1 MKIAYKGYDRGGKA
15 VRGVVEAGDSRE
27 AAEMLRKQGV
37 IATDLTA
44 ASATDLD
51 TPVLNSNKRVR
62 FGGGKRLDS
71 VVFMCRQL
79 SLLVAT
85 GTPLV
90 EALQSLENQSPK
102 GEWRSTL
109 ANLREKLEEGKTL
122 AEAMAGHP
130 EYFDAV
136 CRSMVAAGESGGRLD
151 VMLDR
156 LGTLL
161 RQQAKIRKTVAHAMV
176 YPALLMFV
184 ALGVMIAMVGFV
196 LPRFEGLFKTLDTEL
211 PAMTKVLM
219 QISHFVRAYWPF
231 ITGGVIATVVSTFFY
246 LRSAAGKRMIDTL
259 SLRIPK
265 LGTFTRVYAT
275 ARIVRVLATLLE
287 GKVPLLDA
295 LSLAKHSVPNTYYIA
310 LMRRAEEAVLRGES
324 LSQGLSDPTLVPPAI
339 LEAVKSGERSGRL
352 ADVLG
357 SVAEYMDEDTQTTIK
372 TVTGLLEPLILLVLG
387 LIVGS
392 MAISMLLPLFDLTAA
407 GGAK

>member
-1 MKIAYKGYDRGGKA
+1 MKIAYKGFDRSGKA
-15 VRGVVEAGDSRE
+15 VRGVVDAGDSRD
-27 AAEMLRKQGV
+27 AAEMLRKQGI

-44 ASATDLD
+44 ASSGDLD
-51 TPVLNSNKRVR
+51 APVMQSKQRVR

-79 SLLVAT
+79 SLLIAT

-90 EALQSLENQSPK
+90 DAIQSLENQSPK
-102 GEWRSTL
+102 GEWRNTL
-109 ANLREKLEEGKTL
+109 AGLREKLEEGKTL
-122 AEAMAGHP
+122 AEAMGAYP
-130 EYFDAV
+130 AYFDAV
-136 CRSMVAAGESGGRLD
+136 CRSMVAAGESGGKLD
-151 VMLDR
+151 VMTDR

-161 RQQAKIRKTVAHAMV
+161 RQQAKIRKTVTHAMI
-176 YPALLMFV
+176 YPAMLMVV
-184 ALGVMIAMVGFV
+184 ALGVMIAMIGFV
-196 LPRFEGLFKTLDTEL
+196 LPRFEGLFKSLDTEL
-211 PAMTKVLM
+211 PVMTKVLM
-219 QISHFVRAYWPF
+219 DVSHVLRAYWPF
-231 ITGGVIATVVSTFFY
+231 ITGGVVAAVVGGFVY
-246 LRSAAGKRMIDTL
+246 LRSAAGKRLIDTL

-275 ARIVRVLATLLE
+275 ARIIRVLATLLE

-295 LSLAKHSVPNTYYIA
+295 LALAKHIA
-310 LMRRAEEAVLRGES
+310 LMRRAEESVLRGES
-324 LSQGLSDPTLVPPAI
+324 LSEGLSDPSLVPPAV

-387 LIVGS
+387 VIVGS

>member
-1 MKIAYKGYDRGGKA
+1 MKIAYKGFDRGGKA
-15 VRGVVEAGDSRE
+15 VHGVVDAGDSRE
-27 AAEMLRKQGV
+27 AAEALRKQGV

-51 TPVLNSNKRVR
+51 APVLNSKKRVLL
-62 FGGGKRLDS
+62 GGGKRLDS

-90 EALQSLENQSPK
+90 DAIQSLEAQSPK
-102 GEWRSTL
+102 GEWRSVL
-109 ANLREKLEEGKTL
+109 ASLREKLEEGKSL
-122 AEAMAGHP
+122 AEAMGAHP

-136 CRSMVAAGESGGRLD
+136 CRSMVAAGESGGKLD

-156 LGTLL
+156 LGVLL
-161 RQQAKIRKTVAHAMV
+161 RQQSRIRKTVSHAMI
-176 YPALLMFV
+176 YPMLLVFV

-196 LPRFEGLFKTLDTEL
+196 LPRFEGLFKSLDTEL

-219 QISHFVRAYWPF
+219 QISHFLRAYWPY
-231 ITGGVIATVVSTFFY
+231 ITVGVIGTVVGGFFY
-246 LRSAAGKRMIDTL
+246 FRSALGKRMIDTL

-275 ARIVRVLATLLE
+275 ARIIRVLATLLE

-295 LSLAKHSVPNTYYIA
+295 LSLAKHSVPNTYYIS

-324 LSQGLSDPTLVPPAI
+324 LSQGLSDPTLVPPAV

-387 LIVGS
+387 VIVGS
-392 MAISMLLPLFDLTAA
+392 MAISMMMPLFDLTAA
-407 GGAK
+407 GGVK

>member
-1 MKIAYKGYDRGGKA
+1 MKIAYKGFDRSGKA
-15 VRGVVEAGDSRE
+15 VRGVVDAGDSRD
-27 AAEMLRKQGV
+27 AAEMLRKQGI

-44 ASATDLD
+44 ASAGDLD
-51 TPVLNSNKRVR
+51 APVMHSKQRVR

-79 SLLVAT
+79 SLLIAT

-90 EALQSLENQSPK
+90 DAIQSLENQSHK
-102 GEWRSTL
+102 GEWRNTL
-109 ANLREKLEEGKTL
+109 AGLREKLEEGKTL
-122 AEAMAGHP
+122 AEAMGAYP
-130 EYFDAV
+130 AYFDAV
-136 CRSMVAAGESGGRLD
+136 CRSMVAAGESGGKLD
-151 VMLDR
+151 VMTDR

-161 RQQAKIRKTVAHAMV
+161 RQQAKIRKTVTHAMI
-176 YPALLMFV
+176 YPAMLMVV
-184 ALGVMIAMVGFV
+184 ALGVMIAMIGFV
-196 LPRFEGLFKTLDTEL
+196 LPRFEGLFKSLDTEL
-211 PAMTKVLM
+211 PVMTKVLM
-219 QISHFVRAYWPF
+219 DVSHVLRAYWPF
-231 ITGGVIATVVSTFFY
+231 ITGGVVAAVVGGFVY
-246 LRSAAGKRMIDTL
+246 LRSAAGKRLIDTL

-275 ARIVRVLATLLE
+275 ARIIRVLATLLE

-295 LSLAKHSVPNTYYIA
+295 LALAKHSVPNTYYIA
-310 LMRRAEEAVLRGES
+310 LMRRAEESVLRGES
-324 LSQGLSDPTLVPPAI
+324 LSEGLSDPSLVPPAV

-387 LIVGS
+387 VIVGS

>member
-1 MKIAYKGYDRGGKA
+1 MKIAYKGFDRGGKA
-15 VRGVVEAGDSRE
+15 VHGVVDAGDSRE
-27 AAEMLRKQGV
+27 AAEALRKQGV

-51 TPVLNSNKRVR
+51 APVLNSKKRVLL
-62 FGGGKRLDS
+62 GGGKRLDS

-90 EALQSLENQSPK
+90 DAIQSLEAQSPK
-102 GEWRSTL
+102 GEWRSVL
-109 ANLREKLEEGKTL
+109 ASLREKLEEGKSL
-122 AEAMAGHP
+122 AEAMGSHP

-136 CRSMVAAGESGGRLD
+136 CRSMVAAGESGGKLD

-156 LGTLL
+156 LGVLL
-161 RQQAKIRKTVAHAMV
+161 RQQSRIRKTVSHAMI
-176 YPALLMFV
+176 YPMLIVFV

-196 LPRFEGLFKTLDTEL
+196 LPRFEGLFKSLDTEL

-219 QISHFVRAYWPF
+219 QISHFLRAYWPY
-231 ITGGVIATVVSTFFY
+231 ITVGVIGTVVGGFFY
-246 LRSAAGKRMIDTL
+246 FRSALGKRMIDTL

-275 ARIVRVLATLLE
+275 ARIIRVLATLLE

-295 LSLAKHSVPNTYYIA
+295 LSLAKHSVPNTYYIS

-324 LSQGLSDPTLVPPAI
+324 LSQGLSDPTLVPPAV

-387 LIVGS
+387 VIVGS
-392 MAISMLLPLFDLTAA
+392 MAISMMMPLFDLTAA
-407 GGAK
+407 GGVK